1 MNDVVIDIY
10 KAFGLAQ
17 SEFPSPK
24 KDSVNP
30 HFRSR
35 YADLASVVDAIR
47 EPLAK
52 HGLFFRQEASV
63 QDHAVTVTTDVCNH
77 YGSCIRFG
85 SVTIPVS
92 RADAHAIGSALTYA
106 RRYGLLML
114 GLTPEDDDG
123 NEAVG
128 RQHLEKAAQ
137 PAKSPA
143 PSPDRAEYTAAVKRL
158 VQAASE
164 LGITHGGAPLAD
176 ASPRA
181 KRQWFEELCIQCDF
195 PHETPEDINSIT
207 IELQAMAQD
216 EIRWKAVPG
225 AVKQTNA
232 NKEEAK

>member
-17 SEFPSPK
+17 AEFPSPK

-63 QDHAVTVTTDVCNH
+63 QDHSVTVTTDVCNH

-128 RQHLEKAAQ
+128 ARQPEKAAQ

-158 VQAASE
+158 IQAASE
-164 LGITHGGAPLAD
+164 LGITHGGTAIAD

-181 KRQWFEELCIQCDF
+181 KRQWFEDF
-195 PHETPEDINSIT
+195 CAHVGLPHETAEDINAAIL
-207 IELQAMAQD
+207 ELQTMAQD
-216 EIRWKAVPG
+216 DLQWKSVPG
-225 AVKQTNA
+225 VKNTTP
-232 NKEEAK
+232 NKEEAQ